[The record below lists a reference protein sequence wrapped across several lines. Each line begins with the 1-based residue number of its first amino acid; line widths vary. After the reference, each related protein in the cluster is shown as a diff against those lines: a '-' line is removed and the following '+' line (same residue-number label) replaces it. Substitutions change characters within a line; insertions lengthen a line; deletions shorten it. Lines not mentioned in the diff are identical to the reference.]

1 MSSPRWDSWIVAVTK
16 AAVGCLVLATGFV
29 AVSDDDFA
37 RLVIAQRFSAAPSF
51 DPSGTSWLPAPF
63 WVYGGLMTVFG
74 RSIGVARAIAFALGI
89 ASALVLLVAG
99 RWLGA
104 SRGGA
109 LAGALLGALLP
120 HAAWLGVATVPE
132 AWASSLTVLGLA
144 SLSTERSR
152 RLVGGLALLV
162 ATWSRYEAW
171 PAAAVFVVCCALDLR
186 QRPSRELCIAAA
198 LGAVGPIAWLF
209 NGALRHGDPLFFVR
223 RVAAYRDALG
233 GETPSA

>member
-51 DPSGTSWLPAPF
+51 DPSGTSWMPAPF

-89 ASALVLLVAG
+89 ASALVLLVAA

-109 LAGALLGALLP
+109 LAGALLCALLP

-132 AWASSLTVLGLA
+132 AWVSSLTVLGLS
-144 SLSTERSR
+144 SLSTTNDRSRLRSPPYGRTDRR

-171 PAAAVFVVCCALDLR
+171 PAAAVFVGYCAL
-186 QRPSRELCIAAA
+186 
-198 LGAVGPIAWLF
+198 
-209 NGALRHGDPLFFVR
+209 
-223 RVAAYRDALG
+223 
-233 GETPSA
+233 